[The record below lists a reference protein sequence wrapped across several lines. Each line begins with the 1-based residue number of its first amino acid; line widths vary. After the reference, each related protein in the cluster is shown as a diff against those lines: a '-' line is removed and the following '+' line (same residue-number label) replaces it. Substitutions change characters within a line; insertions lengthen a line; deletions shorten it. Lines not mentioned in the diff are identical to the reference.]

1 MKNVAFYYRVFTS
14 TGLFYCENILRTLF
28 FNKSNSRLVFGW
40 DKTPGRCEEVVQ
52 LFVICLTILNVN
64 RFFKVPS
71 CTGNLCNATICVSN
85 PCKNGAQ
92 CVDHISGFS
101 CVCKPGLTGQLCESH
116 YNRCDSTPCQNG
128 GTCTNGVDTF
138 TCTCARGFIGDTCEN
153 RSRDCTDPPSI
164 ANGRVRSTKS
174 YGIYTCNSG
183 YKTIGLR
190 FIRCVNGRWIGKTPT
205 CQSGEPVKIVTTHIY
220 SVKLL

>member
-1 MKNVAFYYRVFTS
+1 MNVAWPQKV
-14 TGLFYCENILRTLF
+14 LRTVTQCH
-28 FNKSNSRLVFGW
+28 SREKRSFALVFLNIYRLSLLW
-40 DKTPGRCEEVVQ
+40 KHCTN
-52 LFVICLTILNVN
+52 TILTVN

-71 CTGNLCNATICVSN
+71 CTGNPCNATACVPN

-92 CVDHISGFS
+92 CMDHISGFS

-116 YNRCDSTPCQNG
+116 YNHCDSTPCQNG

-138 TCTCARGFIGDTCEN
+138 TCTCARGFTGDICEK
-153 RSRDCTDPPSI
+153 RSRDCADPPSI

-174 YGIYTCNSG
+174 YGLYTCNSG

-190 FIRCVNGRWIGKTPT
+190 FIRCVNGRWIGKPPT
-205 CQSGEPVKIVTTHIY
+205 CQSGEPVKIITMHILW
-220 SVKLL
+220 SVKLLK